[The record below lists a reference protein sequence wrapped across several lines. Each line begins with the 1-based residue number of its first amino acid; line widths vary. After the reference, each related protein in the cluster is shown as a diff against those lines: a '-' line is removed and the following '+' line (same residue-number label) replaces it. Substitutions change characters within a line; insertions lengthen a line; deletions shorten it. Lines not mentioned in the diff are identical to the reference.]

1 MRSTMKIRVF
11 EPADEAEVIALW
23 KSTGLTVPRND
34 PAKDIARKMAHSP
47 KQFLIA
53 LIDRKVV
60 ATVMYGYYGHRG
72 SVNYLAVSP
81 QCQGHRLARTLMS
94 QVQAQLTAQG
104 CPKLDLMVRQ
114 SNPQAADFYKRIGY
128 VEESVVVMG
137 KRFIRDA

>member
-1 MRSTMKIRVF
+1 MRSRMKIRVF

-47 KQFLIA
+47 KQFLIG
-53 LIDRKVV
+53 LIDQKVV
-60 ATVMYGYYGHRG
+60 ATVMYGYDGHRG

-94 QVQAQLTAQG
+94 QVRAQLTAQG
-104 CPKLDLMVRQ
+104 CPKLNLMVRQ

>member
-60 ATVMYGYYGHRG
+60 ATVMYGYDGHRG

-104 CPKLDLMVRQ
+104 CPKLNLMVRQ

>member
-23 KSTGLTVPRND
+23 KSTGLTEPRND

-47 KQFLIA
+47 KQFLFA

-60 ATVMYGYYGHRG
+60 ATVMYGYDGHRG

-104 CPKLDLMVRQ
+104 CPKLNLMVRQ
-114 SNPQAADFYKRIGY
+114 SNPQTADCSKRIGY

-137 KRFIRDA
+137 KRFIRYA

>member
-1 MRSTMKIRVF
+1 MRSRMKIRVF

-23 KSTGLTVPRND
+23 KFTGLTLPRND

-60 ATVMYGYYGHRG
+60 ATVMYGYDGHRG

-104 CPKLDLMVRQ
+104 CPKLNLMVRQ

-137 KRFIRDA
+137 KRFI

>member
-1 MRSTMKIRVF
+1 VCRLFPFGFAAHSQTARLSERCGTWQRWLNLSRDKAMRSRMKIRVF

-34 PAKDIARKMAHSP
+34 PAKDIACKMAHSP
-47 KQFLIA
+47 KQFLIG

-60 ATVMYGYYGHRG
+60 ATVMYGYDGHRG

-94 QVQAQLTAQG
+94 QVQAQ
-104 CPKLDLMVRQ
+104 
-114 SNPQAADFYKRIGY
+114 
-128 VEESVVVMG
+128 
-137 KRFIRDA
+137 

>member
-53 LIDRKVV
+53 LIDR
-60 ATVMYGYYGHRG
+60 
-72 SVNYLAVSP
+72 
-81 QCQGHRLARTLMS
+81 
-94 QVQAQLTAQG
+94 
-104 CPKLDLMVRQ
+104 
-114 SNPQAADFYKRIGY
+114 
-128 VEESVVVMG
+128 
-137 KRFIRDA
+137 

>member
-34 PAKDIARKMAHSP
+34 PAKDIARKMAHSS
-47 KQFLIA
+47 KQFLIG
-53 LIDRKVV
+53 LIDQRVV
-60 ATVMYGYYGHRG
+60 ATVMYGYDGHRG

-104 CPKLDLMVRQ
+104 CPKLNLMVRQ

>member
-1 MRSTMKIRVF
+1 MRSRMRIRVF

-23 KSTGLTVPRND
+23 KSTGLTVPRSD

-47 KQFLIA
+47 KQFVIG

-60 ATVMYGYYGHRG
+60 ATVMYGCDGHRG
-72 SVNYLAVSP
+72 SANFLAVSP

-94 QVQAQLTAQG
+94 QVQAQLTSQG
-104 CPKLDLMVRQ
+104 CPKLKLMVRQ
-114 SNPQAADFYKRIGY
+114 SNPQATDFYKRIGY

-137 KRFIRDA
+137 KRFTLDA